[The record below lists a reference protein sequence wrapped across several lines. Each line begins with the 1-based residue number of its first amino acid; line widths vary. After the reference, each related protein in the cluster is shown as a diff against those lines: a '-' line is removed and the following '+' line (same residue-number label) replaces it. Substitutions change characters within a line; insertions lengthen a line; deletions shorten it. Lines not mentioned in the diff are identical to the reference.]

1 MQLTKWNLRDP
12 GRLLDVHDLKFCIHE
27 VTVNKPIPITSS
39 LNEQRRAS
47 HPVSFKMLIWILLT
61 YSLHVKEYYKSLLL
75 FSFKG
80 YIAGFKTL
88 DMKIFILN
96 HLPGENRI
104 SEITSFLCWKETRSS
119 RVSALTIKKL
129 PSFRPTANAFPSG
142 EKQQHLP
149 PTRNTKM
156 AFRYIY
162 SV

>member
-1 MQLTKWNLRDP
+1 MEPEGPRVAAGCSWFKTD
-12 GRLLDVHDLKFCIHE
+12 FCLQE
-27 VTVNKPIPITSS
+27 VTVGKPIPIISS
-39 LNEQRRAS
+39 LNEQHSTS
-47 HPVSFKMLIWILLT
+47 HPVFFEMLILILLT
-61 YSLHVKEYYKSLLL
+61 YLLPVKEYYKSLLL
-75 FSFKG
+75 LSFKG

-88 DMKIFILN
+88 DMKTLISN

-149 PTRNTKM
+149 PTRNTEM
-156 AFRYIY
+156 AFRYVH
-162 SV
+162 SA